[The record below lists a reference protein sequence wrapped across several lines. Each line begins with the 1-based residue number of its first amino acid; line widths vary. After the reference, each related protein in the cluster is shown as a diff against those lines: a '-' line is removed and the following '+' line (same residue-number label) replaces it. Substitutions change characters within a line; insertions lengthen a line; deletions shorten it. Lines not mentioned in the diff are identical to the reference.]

1 MKLSE
6 AWLREWVNPDIDT
19 ETLAEQLTLSGL
31 AVENVITVTGNYC
44 AKEDVVV
51 GEIIECKPVT
61 RHLFTTR
68 VHIGIERVLTI
79 VCGAENCRKGLK
91 VAVSHRSNQAMNSEN
106 CSLQDQKFHPRLT
119 ITSEGKL
126 CSFTDL
132 GLTDNDLHNNYIIE
146 LPNSA
151 PLGMNIRDY
160 LQLDDDKTIE
170 INVPPNRSDCLS
182 ICGIARE
189 IAVINKLK
197 LKERIITFQK
207 IRVEDI
213 LPIRVEVAEACPRYL
228 ARLLKDIN
236 VNVPTPFWMREK
248 LRRCDII
255 SDNIVMDIHNYIL
268 IELGQP
274 IQVYDRKIIDGSI
287 IVRMAKSDERVVLT
301 NGYPAKLQSNTLV
314 VSDNNQ
320 VLSLAGIIGSQRS
333 MVHSKTTDILLESA
347 FYSPEFIIGRAGHY
361 GLHTPDSHRSE
372 RGIDPLIQYK
382 AIEMATE
389 LFHNIC
395 GGQAGP
401 LIDVTNPI
409 LVPKGRSIIL
419 RRKKIDILLG
429 YHIND
434 DEVVDLLSRLGCLL
448 TDNESGWNVK
458 TPSWRF
464 DLRIEEDIVEEI
476 ARVYGYNNIPS
487 KSLKTSLIF
496 NRSKYPHKISLN
508 RIRNL
513 LVDRGYQEV
522 ITYSFVDPKIQ
533 SLLHPGRRVLKLLNP
548 ISGEMSAMRLSLWSS
563 LLSVLIYNQN
573 RQQKC
578 IRIFEIGNRFITNQE
593 NLLKEDLMITGV
605 LSGKKYEEHWDMPVR
620 LVDFYD
626 LKGDVE
632 ALLDLTG
639 KTDINFQSEIHPALH
654 PGQSAAI
661 YLQHKRIG
669 IIGVINPLV
678 EQQLGIKNRTVIF
691 ELLCKRV
698 TDPNCPIIQEISKFP
713 SNRRDIAIVVSEHIP
728 AFEIINECKKVLS
741 NQSITLNLFDVYRG
755 FGIPKGYKSIAL
767 SVILQDHHRTLKED
781 EVSAII
787 SKCLEALKM
796 RFQATLR
803 S

>member
-1 MKLSE
+1 MKISE

-19 ETLAEQLTLSGL
+19 ETLAKQLTLSGL
-31 AVENVITVTGNYC
+31 SVENVTVARNNYC
-44 AKEDVVV
+44 AEKDVVV
-51 GEIIECKPVT
+51 GEIIECKQLT
-61 RHLFTTR
+61 RNLSMTR
-68 VHIGIERVLTI
+68 VHIGSERVLNI
-79 VCGAENCRKGLK
+79 VCGADNCRKGLK
-91 VAVSHRSNQAMNSEN
+91 VAVSRREQPMNSDN
-106 CSLQDQKFHPRLT
+106 CPLQDHKEHPILT

-132 GLTDNDLHNNYIIE
+132 GFPDNHLHNNYIIE
-146 LPNSA
+146 LPTSA
-151 PLGMNIRDY
+151 PLGMNMRDY

-189 IAVINKLK
+189 IAARNKLK

-236 VNVPTPFWMREK
+236 VNVPTPLWIREK
-248 LRRCDII
+248 LRRCDMI
-255 SDNIVMDIHNYIL
+255 SYNIVMDIHNYIL

-287 IVRMAKSDERVVLT
+287 IVRMAQPDERVVLN

-314 VSDNNQ
+314 VADNNQ
-320 VLSLAGIIGSQRS
+320 VLSLAGIIGVQRS
-333 MVHSKTTDILLESA
+333 MVHSQTTDILLESA
-347 FYSPEFIIGRAGHY
+347 FYSPEFIIGRARHY
-361 GLHTPDSHRSE
+361 GLHTPASHRYE

-409 LVPKGRSIIL
+409 LVPKGISIIL
-419 RRKKIDILLG
+419 RRKKIDLILG
-429 YHIND
+429 YHIKD
-434 DEVVDLLSRLGCLL
+434 DEVMDILARLGFLL
-448 TDNESGWNVK
+448 TDNESGWNVQ

-464 DLRIEEDIVEEI
+464 DLKIEEDIVEEI
-476 ARVYGYNNIPS
+476 ARLYGYNNIPS
-487 KSLKTSLIF
+487 KSLKTHLIF
-496 NRSKYPHKISLN
+496 NRSQPTHKISLN
-508 RIRNL
+508 RIRTL

-548 ISGEMSAMRLSLWSS
+548 ISGEMSAMRLSLWSG
-563 LLSVLIYNQN
+563 LLSVVIYNQN

-578 IRIFEIGNRFITNQE
+578 IRIFEIGNRFIPQKE
-593 NLLKEDLMITGV
+593 NLVKEDLMITGI
-605 LSGKKYEEHWDMPVR
+605 LSGNKYEEHWDMPLR

-639 KTDINFQSEIHPALH
+639 KTGINFKSEVHSALH

-661 YLQHKRIG
+661 YLQHKPIG
-669 IIGVINPLV
+669 IIGVINPLL
-678 EQQLGIKNRTVIF
+678 EQKLGIKNRTVIF
-691 ELLCKRV
+691 ELLCKKLID
-698 TDPNCPIIQEISKFP
+698 TNCPLIQEISKFP
-713 SNRRDIAIVVSEHIP
+713 SNRRDIAIVVSEQIP
-728 AFEIINECKKVLS
+728 AFEIIKECQKVLS
-741 NQSITLNLFDVYRG
+741 NKSITLNLFDVYRG
-755 FGIPKGYKSIAL
+755 FGIPKGYKSIAF
-767 SVILQDHHRTLKED
+767 SVILHDQYRTLKED

-787 SKCLEALKM
+787 SRCLEALKM

>member
-1 MKLSE
+1 MKISE
-6 AWLREWVNPDIDT
+6 SWLREWVNPEIDT
-19 ETLAEQLTLSGL
+19 ETLAEQLTLAGL
-31 AVENVITVTGNYC
+31 AVDNVTGAGNYC
-44 AKEDVVV
+44 AEEDVVV
-51 GEIIECKPVT
+51 GEIIECKPLT
-61 RHLFTTR
+61 RNLSTTR
-68 VHIGIERVLTI
+68 VHIGIERVLNI
-79 VCGAENCRKGLK
+79 VCGADNCRKGLK
-91 VAVSHRSNQAMNSEN
+91 VAVSRRAQTMKSSDN
-106 CSLQDQKFHPRLT
+106 CRLQDHKSNPILT
-119 ITSEGKL
+119 IPSEGKL
-126 CSFTDL
+126 CSFTDF
-132 GLTDNDLHNNYIIE
+132 GLPDNHLHNDYIIE
-146 LPNSA
+146 LPTSA

-189 IAVINKLK
+189 IAARNKLK

-207 IRVEDI
+207 IRVKDI
-213 LPIRVEVAEACPRYL
+213 LPIRLEVAEACPRYL

-236 VNVPTPFWMREK
+236 VNVPTPLWIREK

-287 IVRMAKSDERVVLT
+287 IVRMAHPDERVVLN
-301 NGYPAKLQSNTLV
+301 NGYSAQLQSNTLV
-314 VSDNNQ
+314 VADNNQ

-347 FYSPEFIIGRAGHY
+347 FYSPQFIIGRAGQY
-361 GLHTPDSHRSE
+361 GLHTPASYRSE
-372 RGIDPLIQYK
+372 RGIDPLMQYK

-395 GGQAGP
+395 GGKAGP

-409 LVPKGRSIIL
+409 LVPKGINIIV
-419 RRKKIDILLG
+419 RRKKIDLILG

-448 TDNESGWNVK
+448 TENENGWNVK

-476 ARVYGYNNIPS
+476 ARLYGYNNIPS
-487 KSLKTSLIF
+487 KSLKTHLIF
-496 NRSKYPHKISLN
+496 NRSKPPHKISLN
-508 RIRNL
+508 RIRTL

-522 ITYSFVDPKIQ
+522 ITYSFVDPQRQ

-548 ISGEMSAMRLSLWSS
+548 ISAEMSALRLSLWSG
-563 LLSVLIYNQN
+563 LLSVVIYNQN
-573 RQQKC
+573 RQEKC
-578 IRIFEIGNRFITNQE
+578 IRIFEIGNRFIPQKE
-593 NLLKEDLMITGV
+593 KFFQEDLMITGI
-605 LSGKKYEEHWDMPVR
+605 LSGNKYEEHWDMPLR

-639 KTDINFQSEIHPALH
+639 QTDINFKSELHPALH

-661 YLQHKRIG
+661 YLQHKPIG
-669 IIGVINPLV
+669 IIGVINPLL

-698 TDPNCPIIQEISKFP
+698 TDTHCPIIQEISKFP
-713 SNRRDIAIVVSEHIP
+713 YNRRDISIVVSEHIP
-728 AFEIINECKKVLS
+728 AFEIINECQKVLS
-741 NQSITLNLFDVYRG
+741 NKSITLNLFDVYRG
-755 FGIPKGYKSIAL
+755 FGIPKGYKSIAF
-767 SVILQDHHRTLKED
+767 SVILHDQYRTVKED

-787 SKCLEALKM
+787 SRCLEALKM